1 MLMVGLTGGIGAGK
15 STVTAVLAEAGAVIV
30 DADRIA
36 REVVEPGTPG
46 LAMLVAEF
54 GEDILA
60 SDGSLDRAALAGLAF
75 VDAERTAALNAITHP
90 LIGER
95 TAELFGAAPGDAIV
109 VHDMPLLVE
118 GGMTPG
124 YDLVI
129 VVDTPAEIRLERL
142 VGQRGMP
149 EDDARARMA
158 RQATDDARRAVAD
171 VLIDNSG
178 DRETVADVTRE
189 LVETRLRPFEHN
201 RRTATPVVGDRTVV
215 PFRPEWAAEAERAC
229 ARLRH
234 VAGQI
239 ATRVDHVG
247 PTAVDG
253 LDAPDILDLQVTVP
267 DRMAVEQARVV
278 LTGAGYVPGK
288 SGSPGAGHP
297 GGGEA
302 GGDDASG
309 EQPLLYG
316 CDPGRPLEVTIVA
329 EDDPEHEF
337 GLLMTE
343 VINADPGAK
352 AEYSEILRRADREE
366 TRQWERTLCDA
377 SRR

>member
-15 STVTAVLAEAGAVIV
+15 STVTSILAEEQAVIV

-54 GEDILA
+54 GEAILA

-95 TAELFGAAPGDAIV
+95 TAELFGTAPADAIV

-118 GGMTPG
+118 GGMAPG

-129 VVDTPAEIRLERL
+129 VVDTPAEIRLRRL
-142 VGQRGMP
+142 VEQRGMP

-158 RQATDDARRAVAD
+158 RQATDEARRAAAD

-178 DRETVADVTRE
+178 DRGAVAEVTRE
-189 LVETRLRPFEHN
+189 LVETRLRPFERN

-215 PFRPEWAAEAERAC
+215 PFRHEWAAEAERAC

-234 VAGQI
+234 VVGQI

-267 DRMAVEQARVV
+267 DGTAVDQAWAV
-278 LTGAGYVPGK
+278 LVGAGYVPG
-288 SGSPGAGHP
+288 
-297 GGGEA
+297 
-302 GGDDASG
+302 DD
-309 EQPLLYG
+309 PILHG
-316 CDPGRPLEVTIVA
+316 CDPARPLEVTIVS
-329 EDDPEHEF
+329 EDNPDHEF
-337 GLLMTE
+337 SLLMAE
-343 VINADPGAK
+343 VIGADPGAR
-352 AEYSEILRRADREE
+352 AEYAEILRRADREE
-366 TRQWERTLCDA
+366 TRQWERTRCEA
-377 SRR
+377 SRNRV

>member
-15 STVTAVLAEAGAVIV
+15 STVTAVLAEAGSVIV

-54 GEDILA
+54 GEEILGP
-60 SDGSLDRAALAGLAF
+60 DGALDRAALAAMAF

-95 TAELFGAAPGDAIV
+95 TAEMFAQAPDDAIV

-124 YDLVI
+124 YQLVI

-142 VGQRGMP
+142 VEQRGMP
-149 EDDARARMA
+149 EDDARARMS
-158 RQATDDARRAVAD
+158 RQATDEQRRAVAD

-178 DRETVADVTRE
+178 DREAVADLTRA
-189 LVETRLRPFEHN
+189 LVESRLRPFEHN
-201 RRTATPVVGDRTVV
+201 LRTATPVIGDRTVV
-215 PFRPEWAAEAERAC
+215 PFRPEWAGEAERAS

-234 VAGQI
+234 VLGQKAERI
-239 ATRVDHVG
+239 DHVG

-253 LDAPDILDLQVTVP
+253 LDAPDVIDIQVTVRDEARRDEAVEVLAGAGWVP
-267 DRMAVEQARVV
+267 DRMSA
-278 LTGAGYVPGK
+278 GA
-288 SGSPGAGHP
+288 
-297 GGGEA
+297 
-302 GGDDASG
+302 
-309 EQPLLYG
+309 LLHW
-316 CDPGRPLEVTIVA
+316 CDPARPLEVTVIA
-329 EDDPEHEF
+329 QDDPEHEF
-337 GLLMTE
+337 ALVMSQ
-343 VINADPGAK
+343 VISDDPAAR
-352 AEYSEILRRADREE
+352 AEYADVLGREDREE
-366 TRQWERTLCDA
+366 TRQWERARCQA
-377 SRR
+377 ARSR